1 VVQLFSDCTLHSFI
15 SINRITTSTCQ
26 NTGGGYTCKCKSGY
40 QQKNAYEC
48 EGKKMTIESSNM
60 GSNEKNL
67 KNRDIGNKVTLEDRD
82 KHYRSLHSFISINR
96 ITCTMKH
103 A

>member
-1 VVQLFSDCTLHSFI
+1 VILFIDINECNVQSLNNCTT
-15 SINRITTSTCQ
+15 TTSTCQ

-60 GSNEKNL
+60 GSNEKSL
-67 KNRDIGNKVTLEDRD
+67 KNRDIGNNVSLEDRD
-82 KHYRSLHSFISINR
+82 KHYR
-96 ITCTMKH
+96 
-103 A
+103 

>member
-1 VVQLFSDCTLHSFI
+1 V
-15 SINRITTSTCQ
+15 CQ

-60 GSNEKNL
+60 GSNEKSL
-67 KNRDIGNKVTLEDRD
+67 KNRDMGNNSFVDR
-82 KHYRSLHSFISINR
+82 YLSICPFSFGL
-96 ITCTMKH
+96 CVVCP
-103 A
+103 